1 MMRSGVPFRGCL
13 TCARVFRNLV
23 PILALTCVG
32 LVSGGVPTI
41 VRAGAPTYTTFDVP
55 GAGTGDFRGTV
66 PINSAPDG
74 TVVGFIRQSAA
85 ENDHRLGFVRDPR
98 GNITTFDAPNAGT
111 DVVQGT
117 HAYSITP
124 NGTTTGWY
132 YDQLYVTH
140 GFVRTR
146 DGVISVFDLPGGGTQ
161 ACRGTYVFSSEIT
174 PNGTITGYYVDDS
187 DIAHGFLRNRGGGV
201 SVFDVPT
208 ASGAG
213 TAECIYNAGTQP
225 AAINMSGVIVG
236 TYFDAF
242 GVGHGFVR
250 SAQGSITT
258 FDVPGDTFGTYP
270 SAINPSG
277 AATGVYVDGSGTNH
291 FFVRAA
297 GGAVTTFDLPPGAP
311 AGSAPAFAYI
321 AADGTVAA
329 TYQEANGNPHAFLRD
344 AKGAMTSIDVP
355 GAVNG
360 TEANGINA
368 NGVVTGDW
376 RDANFTVHGLIR
388 TP

>member
-1 MMRSGVPFRGCL
+1 
-13 TCARVFRNLV
+13 
-23 PILALTCVG
+23 VG
-32 LVSGGVPTI
+32 LVSSGVPTI

-111 DVVQGT
+111 DLVQGT
-117 HAYSITP
+117 HAYSMTP

-146 DGVISVFDLPGGGTQ
+146 EGVISVFDVPGGGTQ
-161 ACRGTYVFSSEIT
+161 ACEGTYVFGPAVT
-174 PNGTITGYYVDDS
+174 PNGTITGFYLDDS
-187 DIAHGFLRNRGGGV
+187 DVAHGFLRDHAGGI

-213 TAECIYNAGTQP
+213 AAECSGFYAGTQP
-225 AAINMSGVIVG
+225 AAINISGVIVG

-242 GVGHGFVR
+242 GVGHGFIR
-250 SAQGSITT
+250 SKEGSITT
-258 FDVPGDTFGTYP
+258 FDVPGDVFGTYP

-277 AATGVYVDGSGTNH
+277 ATTGLYIDGAGTTH

-297 GGAVTTFDLPPGAP
+297 GGAVTSFDLPPDAP
-311 AGSAPAFAYI
+311 AGSGPIFAYI

-329 TYQEANGNPHAFLRD
+329 TYTDASGNPHAFLRD
-344 AKGAMTSIDVP
+344 AKGDMTTVGVP

-376 RDANFTVHGLIR
+376 RDSNFTVHGFIR